1 MRPLYPFISAI
12 LMFGVMT
19 TPLKTFASSKK
30 SNQNQSVTKSEF
42 NEIVAQGV
50 PIDALTLALQ
60 GYQEAIAQNKVK
72 NKRYL
77 TVVDFNQPS
86 TKKRLYVIDL
96 ESNKVIFNEY
106 VSHGQGSGGK
116 TPGTF
121 SNKSGSHASE
131 LGLIVTDDVYQGKH
145 GQSLR
150 LDGIDPENAN
160 IRSRA
165 IVVHPAYY
173 ATEAFI
179 EEHNQL
185 GRSWGCFAVNPEV
198 APAIIDIIKGG
209 SVIYAHASTKMR
221 TA

>member
-12 LMFGVMT
+12 LMFGVIT
-19 TPLKTFASSKK
+19 TPLKTLASSKK
-30 SNQNQSVTKSEF
+30 NSQNQSVTQSEF
-42 NEIVAQGV
+42 NEIIAQGV
-50 PIDALTLALQ
+50 PADALTMALQ
-60 GYQEAIAQNKVK
+60 SYQEAVSQGKVK

-86 TKKRLYVIDL
+86 TKKRMYVIDL
-96 ESNKVIFNEY
+96 STNKVIFNEY

-121 SNKSGSHASE
+121 SNKTGSHASE
-131 LGLIVTDDVYQGKH
+131 LGAIVTDDVYQGKH
-145 GQSLR
+145 GESLR
-150 LDGIDPENAN
+150 LDGIDPENGN

-173 ATEAFI
+173 ATETFI

-185 GRSWGCFAVNPEV
+185 GRSWGCFAVDPKV
-198 APAIIDIIKGG
+198 APAIIDTIKGG
-209 SVIYAHASTKMR
+209 SVIYAYSSTKMR